1 LSDKNISART
11 IPPQRGVTVMSRQ
24 VFLSAVVTT
33 ICLFFCTNKGAA
45 QITGGT
51 TRGNQQTTGNT
62 GGGLIGG
69 NATGGTGGGLIGGG
83 GGGGGGTGGSVGGG
97 INNANQGGIRAQAG
111 NFQDLSA
118 MGGGATSGRGGQST
132 RQFGGGGRGGA
143 GRGTGGGARG
153 GGQVQSPRR
162 VIRPVLRIAF
172 DYPQATAKVESSL
185 NRGFDHISA
194 RLQNRFQFLSLKASD
209 KGVVTLTGQV
219 QSVNDKK
226 LAAAYVRLEP
236 GVRKIENNLTVAT
249 SR

>member
-1 LSDKNISART
+1 
-11 IPPQRGVTVMSRQ
+11 MSRQ

-83 GGGGGGTGGSVGGG
+83 GVGGGAGGGGGGG
-97 INNANQGGIRAQAG
+97 IANPNQGGIRAQAG

-172 DYPQATAKVESSL
+172 DYPQAAPQVESSL
-185 NRGFDHISA
+185 NRRFDYVSA

-219 QSVNDKK
+219 QSENDKK
-226 LAAAYVRLEP
+226 LAAAYIRLEP

>member
-1 LSDKNISART
+1 
-11 IPPQRGVTVMSRQ
+11 MSRQ
-24 VFLSAVVTT
+24 VFLFAVVTT
-33 ICLFFCTNKGAA
+33 ICLFFCTNEGAA
-45 QITGGT
+45 QITGGAT
-51 TRGNQQTTGNT
+51 GGNQRTTGNTGGT

-83 GGGGGGTGGSVGGG
+83 GVGGTGGGVGGG

-118 MGGGATSGRGGQST
+118 TGGAATNGRGGQST

-143 GRGTGGGARG
+143 GQGTGG
-153 GGQVQSPRR
+153 GGQVQAPRR

-172 DYPQATAKVESSL
+172 DYPQATAQVESSL